1 MSSDNIYSLA
11 GEFEDRYN
19 KCNDVVQL
27 IMAGKEQKGKLSGVN
42 SELEELDYLLNQM
55 DLEVSLLAKEDQ
67 ADISIHKTCRNHFND
82 LRKKALDLESQS
94 ARGKRIEAVDNEDSL
109 NTTSNSLMNL
119 DSGQKI
125 GYEEDMRDLRAKY
138 GVGTVSSDQSV
149 PEELLVYRRK
159 KVLERR
165 LMIGGVIVCS
175 LIVIWIIVKMF

>member
-1 MSSDNIYSLA
+1 
-11 GEFEDRYN
+11 
-19 KCNDVVQL
+19 
-27 IMAGKEQKGKLSGVN
+27 
-42 SELEELDYLLNQM
+42 
-55 DLEVSLLAKEDQ
+55 
-67 ADISIHKTCRNHFND
+67 
-82 LRKKALDLESQS
+82 
-94 ARGKRIEAVDNEDSL
+94 
-109 NTTSNSLMNL
+109 MNL

-159 KVLERR
+159 KVMERR

>member
-19 KCNDVVQL
+19 KCNDIVQL
-27 IMAGKEQKGKLSGVN
+27 ILAGKEQKARISGVN

-82 LRKKALDLESQS
+82 LRKKSMDVENMSGRS
-94 ARGKRIEAVDNEDSL
+94 KKIEAVDEDSL
-109 NTTSNSLMNL
+109 NTTGNSLMNL

-125 GYEEDMRDLRAKY
+125 GYEDDMRDLRAKY
-138 GVGTVSSDQSV
+138 GVGTVNSDQSV

-159 KVLERR
+159 KVMERR
-165 LMIGGVIVCS
+165 LMIAGVIVCS
-175 LIVIWIIVKMF
+175 IIVIWIIVKMF